1 MTRELTAPKGCGP
14 LCTCHFIEKECF
26 SQALG
31 NDTVTVATLFRAV
44 GVFPKCGK
52 CALALRSMI
61 REHKEMTG

>member
-1 MTRELTAPKGCGP
+1 MTGERTAVKGCGP
-14 LCTCHFIEKECF
+14 LCTCLCIEKECF

-31 NDTVTVATLFRAV
+31 SDTVTVATLFRAV
-44 GVFPKCGK
+44 GAFPKCGK